1 MARMNYSRNDRN
13 RLSDHDMFFD
23 LLTTEKY
30 ISHLYNHAVVESS
43 GDLVRVTFQT
53 LQQTTQSNAQQLS
66 ETMRQQGWNEFSKQQ
81 RPQKAPLA
89 AKSFM
94 NNIAS
99 GVRQTSVNPGLN
111 GTHRGKSGIY
121 TKSPRYVEQYNTP
134 H

>member
-13 RLSDHDMFFD
+13 RLSDHDMFLD

-30 ISHLYNHAVVESS
+30 ISHLYNQAVVESS

-53 LQQTTQSNAQQLS
+53 LQQTTQSNAQQLA
-66 ETMRQQGWNEFSKQQ
+66 ETMHQQGWSKLSKQQ
-81 RPQKAPLA
+81 RPQKTPLA
-89 AKSFM
+89 AKSFKDG
-94 NNIAS
+94 IAS
-99 GVRQTSVNPGLN
+99 GISQTSVNPGLN

-121 TKSPRYVEQYNTP
+121 AKSPRYVEQYNTP